1 MFAVNVGVVGRPRVV
16 DGDAAEA
23 GQHAEVVDAF
33 RAALGVTGDKGV
45 LVGAGAVHPVQLA
58 RHSQPGLVETHHL
71 GAGELVT
78 HVGQRPVE
86 APGGPLGERGDG
98 TTRQWG
104 AEQFGQ
110 GLGGAFLGQ
119 ELPDV
124 QIHHD
129 RGDPRPVLHRGVH
142 PGRCLT
148 PGALPAHAFP
158 LHQLVLGHLDAYRR
172 QVELLAPLHGG
183 DRPACQRTP
192 ATGARPRFMYHL
204 VFWLGHLPK
213 RRPVVAVSR
222 VGSTATTGRRFGR
235 WPTHPTMAVCWSY
248 QSRRPTA
255 PPTRRYESEPAA
267 TRRGSR
273 SAPHEAKRPARQAP
287 HTTGAADRSA
297 QTDTTTRTPQP
308 LTPQGTRR
316 VTHNSDR
323 EQRSPRRDQLPVVLP
338 CSCSASRPA
347 WARLVSRL
355 GSSRNA
361 VTYAIT
367 RCRSPAT
374 PSPYMSQTNTT

>member
-78 HVGQRPVE
+78 HVGQKPVE

-129 RGDPRPVLHRGVH
+129 RGDPRPVLHR
-142 PGRCLT
+142 PGWTPRCAART
-148 PGALPAHAFP
+148 RIPAP
-158 LHQLVLGHLDAYRR
+158 
-172 QVELLAPLHGG
+172 
-183 DRPACQRTP
+183 PA
-192 ATGARPRFMYHL
+192 GARSPRC
-204 VFWLGHLPK
+204 VSAAGRTAGAAP
-213 RRPVVAVSR
+213 RRRSAGLSANTRNRWTAKVRVPPRVLAWPPAEASSR
-222 VGSTATTGRRFGR
+222 RGRAAHPAYGRSSYATTSASAPA

-287 HTTGAADRSA
+287 HTTGA
-297 QTDTTTRTPQP
+297 
-308 LTPQGTRR
+308 
-316 VTHNSDR
+316 
-323 EQRSPRRDQLPVVLP
+323 
-338 CSCSASRPA
+338 
-347 WARLVSRL
+347 
-355 GSSRNA
+355 
-361 VTYAIT
+361 
-367 RCRSPAT
+367 
-374 PSPYMSQTNTT
+374 

>member
-78 HVGQRPVE
+78 HVGQKPVE

-129 RGDPRPVLHRGVH
+129 LGFGAGLANPSDDGGLLELPESAANRASNSAIRVRA
-142 PGRCLT
+142 RCNS
-148 PGALPAHAFP
+148 
-158 LHQLVLGHLDAYRR
+158 
-172 QVELLAPLHGG
+172 
-183 DRPACQRTP
+183 
-192 ATGARPRFMYHL
+192 AR
-204 VFWLGHLPK
+204 
-213 RRPVVAVSR
+213 VSI
-222 VGSTATTGRRFGR
+222 S
-235 WPTHPTMAVCWSY
+235 S
-248 QSRRPTA
+248 
-255 PPTRRYESEPAA
+255 
-267 TRRGSR
+267 SR
-273 SAPHEAKRPARQAP
+273 SETTSAASTSYDGRGRSFGTNRHYDPDTSIPDTARNPARY
-287 HTTGAADRSA
+287 
-297 QTDTTTRTPQP
+297 PQ
-308 LTPQGTRR
+308 
-316 VTHNSDR
+316 
-323 EQRSPRRDQLPVVLP
+323 
-338 CSCSASRPA
+338 
-347 WARLVSRL
+347 L
-355 GSSRNA
+355 G
-361 VTYAIT
+361 
-367 RCRSPAT
+367 P
-374 PSPYMSQTNTT
+374 